1 MLLGTRF
8 QSFRVGSAIYHVGT
22 LPWWTRVNLWFREV
36 PWLAAIIVMVLAFL
50 LAIWMR
56 NWLRM
61 KARARLKML
70 D

>member
-1 MLLGTRF
+1 
-8 QSFRVGSAIYHVGT
+8 VGAAIYHVGT
-22 LPWWTRVNLWFREV
+22 LPWWTRLTLWFKEV
-36 PWLAAIIVMVLAFL
+36 PWLAAIIVMLFAFL

-61 KARARLKML
+61 RARARLKML